1 MLGRFGHQFV
11 ILGVLVVNFLN
22 PLFVEKHLT
31 DFFVYM
37 IYLYIKINYE

>member
-31 DFFVYM
+31 DFFCLYDIF
-37 IYLYIKINYE
+37 IYKNKL